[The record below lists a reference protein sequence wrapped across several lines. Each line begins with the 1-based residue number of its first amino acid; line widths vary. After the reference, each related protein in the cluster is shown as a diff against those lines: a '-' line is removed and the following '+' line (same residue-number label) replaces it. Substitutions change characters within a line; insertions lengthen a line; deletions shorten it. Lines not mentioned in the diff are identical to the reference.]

1 MLHRGDRRPF
11 VTARNL
17 RFSWLIRRWS
27 TLSPSFS
34 LSYHQPD
41 LMTNAS
47 LTPTFFRRF
56 AHDLAN
62 ALAGV
67 RGALEILAARAKE
80 GPDTE
85 FARAAINDLE
95 RADALIHDA
104 ATYVA
109 PPPLDTR
116 SIDVSRL
123 IDEALQQVQD
133 VARSSGVRL
142 NVTRMNKVSV
152 EADVAQLARAVAEV
166 VRNAVEAGAPT
177 REVRVTESLEDN
189 TAVIEVTD
197 EAPTMRPLD
206 ARAFE
211 PLLTTK
217 RGHAGLGLSIAR
229 QVVEA
234 HGGTIE
240 LDGTGHGTTVRI
252 RLPLRES
259 EAIDS
264 PIRPERS

>member
-1 MLHRGDRRPF
+1 
-11 VTARNL
+11 
-17 RFSWLIRRWS
+17 
-27 TLSPSFS
+27 
-34 LSYHQPD
+34 
-41 LMTNAS
+41 MTNAN
-47 LTPTFFRRF
+47 LTPMFFRRF
-56 AHDLAN
+56 AHDLEN

-80 GPDTE
+80 GPDAE
-85 FARAAINDLE
+85 FALAAIHDLE
-95 RADALIHDA
+95 RADALIHSA
-104 ATYVA
+104 ATYVT
-109 PPPLDTR
+109 PPSLDTR

-123 IDEALQQVQD
+123 MDEALQQVD
-133 VARSSGVRL
+133 HMARSSGVRISI
-142 NVTRMNKVSV
+142 TRMNKVSV

-189 TAVIEVTD
+189 RAVIEVTD
-197 EAPTMRPLD
+197 EAPTASPLD

-217 RGHAGLGLSIAR
+217 RGHAGLGLSIAK

-240 LDGTGHGTTVRI
+240 LGGSGHGTTVRI

-259 EAIDS
+259 GAIDS
-264 PIRPERS
+264 PARSERS